1 MIYREN
7 LQFLQLKSIPMR
19 KPAILLI
26 LFSFILTINRS
37 NAQLRVAIV
46 GGGHLSTVIEE
57 NNLPDWN
64 EIEPNYSGRVGF
76 HGGFLA
82 DLPFSLNSKLFFQPG
97 VIFYHKGRKFSR
109 IFDPSTSTITQQN
122 STQYINYIDVP
133 LNLVYKFGNKVKFII
148 GAGPY
153 ASFFYNGKET
163 LQIFTQNGITQDEE
177 NKDVPV
183 GKNAGQYRIFNF
195 GLNGLAGIETSRIFI
210 TANYGRGLNDFYQS
224 KDYEGSF
231 KHQVIGGTIG
241 VFLGKP
247 VKMEKKVKDVD
258 KDGITDEMDNCPEV
272 AGPAITNGCPDK
284 DGDGIADKNDQC
296 PDIAGIKALN
306 GCPDKD
312 GDGIADSKD
321 QCPDVAGHA
330 KYNGCPVPDKDKD
343 GINDEEDQCP
353 DKPGYARYKGCPVPD
368 SDQDDVNDEED
379 NCPNVKGTIENKGC
393 PEEVKKEIV
402 EKVNYAARRIQF
414 AASKS
419 TLLSQSRKVLDEV
432 VSILIEN
439 PELHLA
445 IEGHTSK
452 DGSFEANM
460 KLSEDRA
467 NAVREY
473 LVSKGI
479 EPSRLSSKGFGPT
492 QPLNESATSEART
505 QNRRVELKLSN

>member
-26 LFSFILTINRS
+26 LFSILFIRS
-37 NAQLRVAIV
+37 NSQLRVAIV

-82 DLPFSLNSKLFFQPG
+82 DLPFSLQSKLFFQPG

-109 IFDPSTSTITQQN
+109 VFDPSTSTITQQN
-122 STQYINYIDVP
+122 STQYINYIDIP
-133 LNLVYKFGNKVKFII
+133 LNLVYKFGNKLKFII

-163 LQIFTQNGITQDEE
+163 LQIYTQNGIIQDDE

-195 GLNGLAGIETSRIFI
+195 GINGFVGIETNRIFI

-224 KDYEGSF
+224 KDYDGSF
-231 KHQVIGGTIG
+231 KHQVFGGTIG

-247 VKMEKKVKDVD
+247 VKIEKKIKDKD
-258 KDGITDEMDNCPEV
+258 KDGIADDQDNCPEE
-272 AGPAITNGCPDK
+272 AGPVLTNGCPDK

-296 PDIAGIKALN
+296 PDIAGTKALN

-312 GDGIADSKD
+312 GDGIADNNDK
-321 QCPDVAGHA
+321 CPDIAGLA

-343 GINDEEDQCP
+343 GINDDEDQCP
-353 DKPGYARYKGCPVPD
+353 DKPGYARYNGCPVPD
-368 SDQDDVNDEED
+368 SDQDGVNDEED

-402 EKVNYAARRIQF
+402 EKINYAARRIQF
-414 AASKS
+414 AVSKS
-419 TLLSQSRKVLDEV
+419 TLLPQSKKVLDEV
-432 VSILIEN
+432 VVILNEHAD
-439 PELHLA
+439 LKLA
-445 IEGHTSK
+445 IEGHTSS
-452 DGSFEANM
+452 DGNFNANM
-460 KLSEDRA
+460 KLSEERA
-467 NAVREY
+467 TAVLDY
-473 LVSKGI
+473 LISKGI
-479 EPSRLSSKGFGPT
+479 EASRLSSKGFGST
-492 QPLNESATSEART
+492 QPLNNSQTREARA